1 MKNQALYVYRKE
13 LRELL
18 RDRRVRTSAILG
30 PFLMVFL
37 MISTMGGAV
46 HAATQAHSQKI
57 HVVNPKGDN
66 PLLSGLKAAGVD
78 LVSVAS
84 MDEGRQL
91 VEKGKAALVLQFP
104 DDFMDDVARGQTAT
118 INAIYDDK
126 AERSQMAERSVEK
139 AVDEMNKNHIKALLA
154 SASIP
159 ASGMEQF
166 KVKGEDVMAGKGAN
180 ELLLMLI
187 PYLVVFLAFV
197 GGVSAASDLIAGE
210 KERNT
215 LETLLI
221 SPVPRT
227 KVVLGKFLALASI
240 CLFSSMSG
248 LLGILL
254 ASGMHLPGS
263 DELFKNGIGIGPVAV
278 GSIVLVMLPTV
289 ALFASVLIAVS
300 AYAKNTREA
309 QTYMSL
315 GSILVALPSI
325 FSQFLGFTDFGSSRW
340 INAIPVLNASS
351 AIRNALTGRLD
362 ATSLALTAGLSAGI
376 ALIGILIAVRLCNRE
391 QVLLRV

>member
-1 MKNQALYVYRKE
+1 MNNQALYVYKKE
-13 LRELL
+13 LRELM

-46 HAATQAHSQKI
+46 HAATQQHAQKI
-57 HVVNPKGDN
+57 HVVNPKSDN
-66 PLLSGLKAAGVD
+66 PLLSALKSSDIVP
-78 LVSVAS
+78 VAS
-84 MDEGRQL
+84 VDAGRKL
-91 VEKGKAALVLQFP
+91 VESGKAAIVLQFP
-104 DDFMDDVARGQTAT
+104 DDFTDKVTQGQPAT

-126 AERSQMAERSVEK
+126 SERSQMAERSVEK
-139 AVDEMNKNHIKALLA
+139 AVDEMNKTHLKALLA
-154 SASIP
+154 SASLP
-159 ASGMEQF
+159 ESGMEQF
-166 KVKGEDVMAGKGAN
+166 KVKSEDVMAGKGAN
-180 ELLLMLI
+180 EILLSLI

-227 KVVLGKFLALASI
+227 KIVLGKFLALASI

-248 LLGILL
+248 LAGILL
-254 ASGMHLPGS
+254 ASSMHLPGS
-263 DELFKNGIGIGPVAV
+263 DELFKNGVGIGPGAV
-278 GSIVLVMLPTV
+278 GSIVLVMIPTV

-309 QTYMSL
+309 QTYLSI
-315 GSILVALPSI
+315 GSIAVALPSV
-325 FSQFLGFTDFGSSRW
+325 FSEFLGFTDFGSSRW

-362 ATSLALTAGLSAGI
+362 ATSLALTAGLSAAI

-391 QVLLRV
+391 EVLLRV